1 MPGRQPLEQEREAR
15 AVVDAGGERHGQGR
29 RRRRVLGVAAGAA
42 HRHDALAGV
51 LAHARDLG
59 AGDQR
64 ERRLGEVLVAA
75 LVGVG
80 EVDPRA
86 RDADQHLAVAGLWD
100 RELGELEHLGAAELL
115 HLDRMHG
122 AGPYLRPPP
131 PRLAGLPRAREPCT
145 LTPPMSVTVV
155 GSLAYDAVR
164 TPFGSR
170 ERMLG
175 GAATHFALAASF
187 FDEVRVVGPV
197 GDDFR
202 EEDMEIL
209 RTRGT
214 VTDDVERVAGGK
226 TFFWSG
232 EYGDNLN
239 SRETITTELN
249 VFEHFQPKLSDASR
263 ASDVLFLANI
273 QPDLQLAVREEC
285 RAARFVAMDSMDLWI
300 NIAHD
305 ALVKTIRTVDCLI
318 LNDEELEMLT
328 GAPTTVA
335 AAQEILGW
343 GLTAVVAKQG
353 KYGATLFT
361 GDDVFALPAYPLEQ
375 VVDPTGAGDT
385 FAGGF
390 VGYVAA
396 QGGDATH
403 EELSRAMAYGTALAS
418 YNVEEFGTER
428 VARLTAEEI
437 AGRVSD
443 LHRMTAFTEAPVA
456 LRG

>member
-1 MPGRQPLEQEREAR
+1 
-15 AVVDAGGERHGQGR
+15 
-29 RRRRVLGVAAGAA
+29 
-42 HRHDALAGV
+42 
-51 LAHARDLG
+51 
-59 AGDQR
+59 
-64 ERRLGEVLVAA
+64 
-75 LVGVG
+75 
-80 EVDPRA
+80 
-86 RDADQHLAVAGLWD
+86 
-100 RELGELEHLGAAELL
+100 
-115 HLDRMHG
+115 
-122 AGPYLRPPP
+122 
-131 PRLAGLPRAREPCT
+131 
-145 LTPPMSVTVV
+145 MSVTVV

-164 TPFGSR
+164 TPFGYR

-197 GDDFR
+197 GDDFDD
-202 EEDMEIL
+202 ESMDVL
-209 RTRGT
+209 QTRGT
-214 VTDDVERVAGGK
+214 VTDDVERVPGGK

-239 SRETITTELN
+239 SRETITTDLN
-249 VFEHFQPKLSDASR
+249 VFEHFEPKLSDASR

-285 RAARFVAMDSMDLWI
+285 RGARFVAMDSMDLWI

-305 ALVKTIRTVDCLI
+305 ALVATIKTVDCLI

-328 GAPTTVA
+328 GAATTVA
-335 AAQEILGW
+335 AAQELLGW

-361 GDDVFALPAYPLEQ
+361 EEDVFALPAYPLEQ

-396 QGGDATH
+396 QGGDASH
-403 EELSRAMAYGTALAS
+403 ETLSRAMAYGTALAS

-428 VARLTAEEI
+428 VARLTADEI